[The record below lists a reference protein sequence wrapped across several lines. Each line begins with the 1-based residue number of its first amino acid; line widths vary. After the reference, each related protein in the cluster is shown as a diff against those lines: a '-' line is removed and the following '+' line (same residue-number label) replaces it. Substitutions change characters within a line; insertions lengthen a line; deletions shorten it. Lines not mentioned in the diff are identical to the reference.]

1 MNSLY
6 TISNELLNTL
16 GDIEANDGEITEAQI
31 EELEIKQ
38 DELEA
43 KLTDYV
49 KAIQVFKADADAA
62 KAEKKRIGDIQN
74 KFTNRINRLKENM
87 LHAVELFGNEGK
99 SNKYIDLPIGRIYTK
114 VSKSIEIDDERI
126 DILLK
131 YFKDY
136 LMNLCTNGIVE
147 NCDKDTM
154 QYILDCINANYKAD
168 YPDNYTPFTIGDL
181 RCIEITISQTDSMFN
196 MLNKFSNTL
205 TLFGRNTVCV
215 NMENTTDK
223 EYAKYIIANSVSVFG
238 DDESEKVTIAKE
250 SKSNSLCIK

>member
-223 EYAKYIIANSVSVFG
+223 EYAKCIIANSVSVFG